1 MWSSVWFMS
10 KPRLSSNIS
19 ENGGQIWRWANW
31 SGQSTTQG
39 SSLIIQQVNYVN
51 SNKFD
56 ILHDSRIR
64 FLFFFVSWQVVIVLL
79 PATAASLRQNLY
91 PPGPMILP
99 PSSARHPL
107 TWSYLVC
114 CIYWVDSPRPAQQPR
129 PCICLIITE
138 CFEKKSM
145 LSRILIKQNYIYIA
159 LISNDVL

>member
-1 MWSSVWFMS
+1 MWSRVWFMS

-19 ENGGQIWRWANW
+19 ENRGQIWRWANW

-39 SSLIIQQVNYVN
+39 SFLIIGSPAASTGELCKFQQ
-51 SNKFD
+51 
-56 ILHDSRIR
+56 IRRLHDSRIR

-99 PSSARHPL
+99 PSSARHLLL

-114 CIYWVDSPRPAQQPR
+114 CIYWLRR
-129 PCICLIITE
+129 RGWPCICLIITE
-138 CFEKKSM
+138 CFGKK
-145 LSRILIKQNYIYIA
+145 K
-159 LISNDVL
+159 ISYPPWF